1 MTINALH
8 DLSSSSL
15 TDWNAEKDLFQFT
28 RGRFVYEETDQL
40 KQRYIQFD
48 LKQLGEI
55 AAQAVG
61 AARCVKI
68 EKCPDGLYNKA
79 YILTMDTGKE
89 SHWKGPEPER
99 WHRALHHSQRG
110 CHHGFCKLGRQKI
123 PGIII
128 LMRNVL
134 QTPAP
139 QVYAW
144 NFRVDRSNPVGAEY
158 IVMERVQGIRLARWT
173 AAKFSQFGSLYYC
186 QDIESAAPG
195 TQLYVDEAG
204 YSVDSSQFTVGPAVG
219 REWVDDGRW
228 NLRGDRGP
236 WRSILDLRSAI
247 GFREATAVRTSQQ
260 TPKQLVMFYGPGVHQ
275 PSAAKKLAAIESYS
289 QIVRVLLPKEPA
301 FTTGHLWHND
311 PHLENIYVNPS
322 NPREIL
328 GIIDWQSVQIMPLFD
343 HCLDPDFIG
352 YKGPDVGDDLEP
364 PIIPKYV
371 DDLDPPDR
379 AIAIKQF
386 YTKCLMIAWRTVV
399 KAKNPA
405 QYSAIQFRGSKAGHL
420 GHLIQNIA
428 VLGEAHARALL
439 LDAADMGI
447 KVMVTI
453 KERLGDLWPEQGL
466 IEHQNY
472 EVVMIK
478 LMEIKSELMDA
489 LVKNEEDREVFLK
502 YWPFDC

>member
-1 MTINALH
+1 MLCMISA
-8 DLSSSSL
+8 
-15 TDWNAEKDLFQFT
+15 DWNAEKDLFQFT

-110 CHHGFCKLGRQKI
+110 CHHGF
-123 PGIII
+123 
-128 LMRNVL
+128 
-134 QTPAP
+134 
-139 QVYAW
+139 YAKC
-144 NFRVDRSNPVGAEY
+144 FTDSG
-158 IVMERVQGIRLARWT
+158 T
-173 AAKFSQFGSLYYC
+173 AGFGSLYYC